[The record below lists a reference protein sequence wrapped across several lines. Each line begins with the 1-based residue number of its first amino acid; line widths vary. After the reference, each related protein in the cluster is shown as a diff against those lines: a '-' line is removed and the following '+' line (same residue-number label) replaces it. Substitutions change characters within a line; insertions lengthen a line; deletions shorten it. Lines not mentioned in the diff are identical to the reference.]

1 VPDRSIYPQAAVDLV
16 DFYISD
22 FGGTNRDS
30 FKLVQLSLFPFGR
43 LKCEQ

>member
-22 FGGTNRDS
+22 FGGTSRS
-30 FKLVQLSLFPFGR
+30 FKLVQLLFISL
-43 LKCEQ
+43 LVD